1 MLRMRCAKPQTR
13 TIASKATFGAREFAV
28 IGIMTPEEIE
38 ATLGRIGTGRIACSL
53 NDRPYVVP
61 ISYVYADGCIYA
73 YSTLGRKVMIMRE
86 QPLVCFEV
94 EEIDGPT
101 SWRSVI
107 VEGRYEELV
116 DEAERKD
123 ALRRLANGS
132 GSMVPRVSE
141 ASSGAVVFRL
151 RPETK
156 SGRFESRDA

>member
-1 MLRMRCAKPQTR
+1 M
-13 TIASKATFGAREFAV
+13 

-38 ATLGRIGTGRIACSL
+38 ATLGRVGTGRIACSL

-61 ISYVYADGCIYA
+61 ISYVYADGSIYA
-73 YSTLGRKVMIMRE
+73 FSALGRKVRVMRE

-107 VEGRYEELV
+107 VEGRYEELA
-116 DEAERKD
+116 DEAERQD
-123 ALRRLANGS
+123 ALKRLANGS
-132 GSMVPRVSE
+132 GSLVPRIPE

-151 RPETK
+151 RPETM